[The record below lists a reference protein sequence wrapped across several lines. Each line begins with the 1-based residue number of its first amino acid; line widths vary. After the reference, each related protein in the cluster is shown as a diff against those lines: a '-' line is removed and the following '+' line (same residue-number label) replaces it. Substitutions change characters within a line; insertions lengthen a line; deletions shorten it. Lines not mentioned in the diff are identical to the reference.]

1 MHQEGWAH
9 VERASS
15 AYNHYTSMTWE
26 SELEEIRRRRE
37 LAHDMGGAERVA
49 RHVAEGRT
57 PVRDRIDQLLDDG
70 SFREIGSLAGK
81 VDYDET
87 GQIRGYI
94 PSNFITGRGTIDGR
108 PVVIGCDDFTVR
120 GGAADGAVGN
130 KMGWSERTAREL
142 RLPLVRLV
150 DGTGGGG
157 SVRTNAAL
165 KRSYVPA
172 NPDWDVSVGLLS
184 QVPVVAAALG
194 PVAGLGAA
202 RVAASHFSVMV
213 RGSSQ
218 LFVAGPPVVNRAFGG
233 EVEKE
238 ELGGSHI
245 HAHGSGAVD
254 NEVASEQEAFNHIR
268 RFLSY
273 LPSSVWE
280 TPPVIA
286 TSDDPVRREPELISV
301 VPRDRRRVY
310 AMRRIIELV
319 IDTGSFFEIARHFGP
334 SLITGL
340 ARLDGIPIGVMA
352 NDPAFY
358 AGAIDAAAAEKM
370 TRFVDLCDTFRLP
383 LVNFVDNPGF
393 LVGTGA
399 EKQGTIRKGVRALA
413 AVYQATNPWCSIIV
427 RKAFGVAGA
436 GHSNHSRSSPRYAW
450 PSGEWGSLPIEGG
463 VEAAY
468 KRQLQAADD
477 PDKLREEL
485 EAKLAT
491 LRDPILTAEAFGVE
505 EIIDPRDTRPLLIE
519 FARRAH
525 EIVKAEGG
533 GPKSRGM
540 RP

>member
-1 MHQEGWAH
+1 
-9 VERASS
+9 
-15 AYNHYTSMTWE
+15 
-26 SELEEIRRRRE
+26 
-37 LAHDMGGAERVA
+37 
-49 RHVAEGRT
+49 
-57 PVRDRIDQLLDDG
+57 
-70 SFREIGSLAGK
+70 
-81 VDYDET
+81 
-87 GQIRGYI
+87 
-94 PSNFITGRGTIDGR
+94 
-108 PVVIGCDDFTVR
+108 
-120 GGAADGAVGN
+120 
-130 KMGWSERTAREL
+130 
-142 RLPLVRLV
+142 
-150 DGTGGGG
+150 
-157 SVRTNAAL
+157 
-165 KRSYVPA
+165 
-172 NPDWDVSVGLLS
+172 
-184 QVPVVAAALG
+184 
-194 PVAGLGAA
+194 
-202 RVAASHFSVMV
+202 MV

-233 EVEKE
+233 EVGKE

-254 NEVASEQEAFNHIR
+254 NEVESEQVAFADIR
-268 RFLSY
+268 LFLSY

-280 TPPVIA
+280 NAPVSEP
-286 TSDDPVRREPELISV
+286 SDDPERREQELISV

-310 AMRRIIELV
+310 PMRRIIGLV
-319 IDTGSFFEIARHFGP
+319 MDIGSFFEIGRYFGP

-340 ARLDGIPIGVMA
+340 ARLDGIPVGVMA
-352 NDPAFY
+352 NDPAYY

-393 LVGTGA
+393 LVGVGA

-413 AVYQATNPWCSIIV
+413 AVYQATNPWCSVIV

-436 GHSNHSRSSPRYAW
+436 GHSNHTRASTRYAW

-468 KRQLQAADD
+468 KRQIQAADD

-491 LRDPILTAEAFGVE
+491 LRDPILTAEAFGIE

-525 EIVKAEGG
+525 AIVRAEAR

>member
-1 MHQEGWAH
+1 
-9 VERASS
+9 
-15 AYNHYTSMTWE
+15 MTWE
-26 SELEEIRRRRE
+26 SDLEEIRRRRE
-37 LAHDMGGAERVA
+37 RAEEMGGSERVG
-49 RHVAEGRT
+49 RHIAEGRT
-57 PVRDRIDQLLDDG
+57 PVRARISQLLDNG
-70 SFREIGSLAGK
+70 SFREIGSLASK
-81 VDYDET
+81 VEYDED
-87 GQIRGYI
+87 GQIKSYT
-94 PSNFITGRGTIDGR
+94 PSNFITGRGTVDGR
-108 PVVIGCDDFTVR
+108 PVIIGCDDFTVR

-142 RLPLVRLV
+142 RLPLIRLV

-157 SVRTNAAL
+157 SVKTNAAL

-172 NPDWDVSVGLLS
+172 NPDWDVSVALLS
-184 QVPVVAAALG
+184 QVPVVAAAMG

-218 LFVAGPPVVNRAFGG
+218 LFVAGPPVVSRAFGG
-233 EVEKE
+233 DVEKE
-238 ELGGSHI
+238 DLGGSHI

-254 NEVASEQEAFNHIR
+254 NEADSEKEALDHIR

-280 TPPVIA
+280 AAPLIES
-286 TSDDPVRREPELISV
+286 SDDPERREEELLSV
-301 VPRDRRRVY
+301 IPRDRRRVY
-310 AMRRIIELV
+310 KARRIIELV
-319 IDTGSFFEIARHFGP
+319 LDTSSFFEIGRYFGP

-340 ARLDGIPIGVMA
+340 ARLDGIPVGVMA
-352 NDPAFY
+352 NDPAFL
-358 AGAIDAAAAEKM
+358 AGSIDAAAAEKM

-393 LVGTGA
+393 LVGVGA
-399 EKQGTIRKGVRALA
+399 ERQGTIRKGVRALA

-436 GHSNHSRSSPRYAW
+436 GHSNHMRSSPRYAW

-468 KRQLQAADD
+468 KRQLKEAAD
-477 PDKLREEL
+477 PDQLREEL
-485 EAKLAT
+485 EAQLAS
-491 LRDPILTAEAFGVE
+491 LRDPILTAEAFGIE
-505 EIIDPRDTRPLLIE
+505 EIIDPRDTRPILIE
-519 FARRAH
+519 FARRAY
-525 EIVKAEGG
+525 EIVASEPR
-533 GPKSRGM
+533 GPKSRGT